1 MPKNI
6 IMNKL
11 LFPSYLK
18 YLGFILLGIG
28 LTLIILQMAE
38 GTTSLKDF
46 FLQSANIEI
55 FAIYAILLLGS
66 VLVTFSKEK
75 KSDEY
80 IESLRLKAFSSSIIV
95 HSIFFFVFSFTNL
108 TLFLVNFPA
117 IILMNSILILYIIFY
132 YSYKLKS

>member
-1 MPKNI
+1 
-6 IMNKL
+6 MNRL

-18 YLGFILLGIG
+18 YIGFILLGIG
-28 LTLIILQMAE
+28 LILIILKISE
-38 GTTSLKDF
+38 GTTSLNDF
-46 FLQSANIEI
+46 FSQSADIEI
-55 FAIYAILLLGS
+55 FAIYAMSLLGS
-66 VLVTFSKEK
+66 ILVTFSKEK

-80 IESLRLKAFSSSIIV
+80 IESLRLKAFSYSIIV